1 MLNTKQ
7 SLVTTRMKCIDLG
20 TLDHFITVNKDF
32 IRTVLEKN
40 NVHTYEIGYCTFY
53 LSPNGK
59 LHLDQFP
66 YTKIGEQLGKIESL
80 NIKFSGD
87 IDCTINQA
95 LCFIY
100 NEYQRLIR
108 EQSCTNNNVIKA
120 ALNNNGQQM
129 FTPIAYA
136 NFITNKLDKID
147 TVNDVNIAY
156 LVATKEY
163 GLDKLII
170 KLNSLKKI
178 NLTLYEILLS
188 YAIAYHNANNT
199 DDTIAYYILV
209 KKLQKTILKPD
220 NLIALFYNGFGLGSY
235 YCNILIKISQDIN
248 QDNKVILPLSALTFY
263 DTIDAYGFYETIDD
277 HSKIKFDNVFYTMQ
291 NQADYDL
298 FIKNTRITD
307 VGFLSINHFLQHSN
321 AKIQLKGNKVAL
333 IKQLKNKLRQRGA
346 ELDEI
351 NKLINFIS

>member
-1 MLNTKQ
+1 MLNTEQ

-40 NVHTYEIGYCTFY
+40 NLHTYEINYCTFY
-53 LSPNGK
+53 LSPSGK

-66 YTKIGEQLGKIESL
+66 YAKIGERLGIIESL
-80 NIKFSGD
+80 NIKFSED
-87 IDCTINQA
+87 IDCAINQA

-100 NEYQRLIR
+100 DEYQRLIS

-129 FTPIAYA
+129 FTPNAYA
-136 NFITNKLDKID
+136 DFITNKLDKID

-156 LVATKEY
+156 LVAAKEY

-178 NLTLYEILLS
+178 NLTLYEMLLS
-188 YAIAYHNANNT
+188 YAIAYHNDDNT

-209 KKLQKTILKPD
+209 KKLQRSILNPD
-220 NLIALFYNGFGLGSY
+220 NLAAFFYNGFGLGSY

-248 QDNKVILPLSALTFY
+248 QDNKAILPLSALTFY
-263 DTIDAYGFYETIDD
+263 ETTDDYG
-277 HSKIKFDNVFYTMQ
+277 KITYDNVFYIMQ
-291 NQADYDL
+291 NQADYNL
-298 FIKNTRITD
+298 FIKNVRITD
-307 VGFLSINHFLQHSN
+307 VGFLSINYFLQHSN
-321 AKIQLKGNKVAL
+321 AKIQLKGNKAAL
-333 IKQLKNKLRQRGA
+333 IRQLKNKLRQRGA

-351 NKLINFIS
+351 NKLINFVS